1 MITLAEAKNF
11 TQDKLAQM
19 IIDEF
24 RKDPLLDMMVFD
36 NTVTPIGQ
44 TLAYVYNRVTT
55 LPTAGFRAINA
66 EYVPQEA
73 KTTQITTNLKV
84 FGGKFQVDR
93 VLQNNVKGITDQVS
107 FQIQQKIN
115 ATKAVFADSF
125 VNGDSGVDANAFDGI
140 DKAIAGSSTEI
151 IPGAAI
157 DLSSSA
163 NITANANAL
172 MDELDKMLASLDGTP
187 SIILLNRVMAA
198 IMNGIARRSGYFTTT
213 DVDAFGKPVTK
224 YQGIQLGVVGDK
236 PGTSNPIIPINDVDG
251 TTFMMA
257 LRIGLDGAHAASPD
271 GNEVIHQYLPNMKLP
286 GAVKDGEVE
295 MVAAAALK
303 ATRAAG
309 VLRKIKVK
317 PTV

>member
-1 MITLAEAKNF
+1 MITLQEAKNF

-24 RKDPLLDMMVFD
+24 RQDQLLEMMIFD

-55 LPTAGFRAINA
+55 LPTAGFRAINS
-66 EYVPQEA
+66 EYIAQEA
-73 KTTQITTNLKV
+73 KTTQFTTNLKV
-84 FGGKFQVDR
+84 LGGKFQVDR
-93 VLQNNVKGITDQVS
+93 VLQNNVKGITDQIT
-107 FQIQQKIN
+107 FQLQQKIK
-115 ATKAVFADSF
+115 ATKAVFADTF
-125 VNGDSGVDANAFDGI
+125 VNGDSAVNVNSFDGI
-140 DKAIAGSSTEI
+140 DKAVTGSSTEL
-151 IPGAAI
+151 IPITAI

-187 SIILLNRVMAA
+187 TVLLLNRIMGS
-198 IMNGIARRSGYFTTT
+198 IMNGIARRSGYFSTS
-213 DVDAFGKPVTK
+213 DVDAFGKPITK
-224 YQGIQLGVVGDK
+224 YQGIPLITVGDK
-236 PGTSNPIIPINDVDG
+236 SGTANPIIPISGTDG
-251 TTFMMA
+251 TTSIMA
-257 LRIGLDGAHAASPD
+257 LRIGLDGVHAASPA
-271 GNEVIHQYLPNMKLP
+271 GNKLIDQFLPDMKSP

-309 VLRKIKVK
+309 ILRKIKVK
-317 PTV
+317 TI